1 VSKQSD
7 RRRLLDDVASAAADF
22 GAAADAV
29 DQAVAISLGVNQT
42 DLRILGAVHQ
52 AGSLTAGEAASAAA
66 LSLSATTTAIRRLV
80 SAGLLRRDPDSADH
94 RRAALT
100 VTPHAAQTI
109 EDGYGPIG
117 REGRATLQRWSDA
130 DLTVIR
136 RFLQDGIAFQHRH
149 AERIHRSRVVWES
162 DSPRSLAE

>member
-52 AGSLTAGEAASAAA
+52 AGRLSAGDAASAAA

-80 SAGLLRRDPDSADH
+80 SAGLLRRDPDSADQ
-94 RRAALT
+94 RRVALTITPRAARK
-100 VTPHAAQTI
+100 I

-136 RFLQDGIAFQHRH
+136 RFLQDGIAFQRRH
-149 AERIHRSRVVWES
+149 VERIRQ
-162 DSPRSLAE
+162 SP